1 MSRGVHIMDC
11 SAVCNFLLKK
21 TPKQSSCSEFT
32 SLMNL
37 CSFDVFK
44 TNKTKKNNATPF

>member
-1 MSRGVHIMDC
+1 MNC
-11 SAVCNFLLKK
+11 SAVYSSSLKK
-21 TPKQSSCSEFT
+21 KPNQKSRCSEYT

-44 TNKTKKNNATPF
+44 TNKTKKNNAMPF